1 MTTLNFSR
9 IEENQLW
16 ENLTKRIQ
24 EEVTCCQDHD
34 RNEQQKQRRKDNLM
48 KVINS
53 INDQPDNSTKYSDL
67 TVGSDEKLAVE
78 RINHWEAKDVSP
90 FIARLE
96 EESKLSYL
104 DQLDQTIRPEEEYPV
119 APFIWIFLKTNENH
133 PNISSRVKKLQARIR
148 EITLERIQ
156 AKNPDTKLEDMART
170 ELLVLESEFLKA
182 TDDST
187 ISRLYWLVFE
197 TKLDKNIELFKQF
210 GIKRKEREPFYIKM
224 SFYADSTTASRI
236 PSSVHEKSRKL
247 KRDYEKI
254 NERTFPG

>member
-67 TVGSDEKLAVE
+67 TDDSDEKLAVE
-78 RINHWEAKDVSP
+78 RIKHWEAKQISP

-96 EESKLSYL
+96 EESTLSYL
-104 DQLDQTIRPEEEYPV
+104 DQLDRRVRSEEEYPV
-119 APFIWIFLKTNENH
+119 AKFIWQCLSWNENH
-133 PNISSRVKKLQARIR
+133 PNEEVLGLVRKLKERIK
-148 EITLERIQ
+148 EITLKRIEQ
-156 AKNPDTKLEDMART
+156 NYSMGTKLEDMATT
-170 ELLVLESEFLKA
+170 ELWVLKSLFLKT
-182 TDDST
+182 TDDCQYPRV

-197 TKLDKNIELFKQF
+197 RELDKNIETFDKW
-210 GIKRKEREPFYIKM
+210 GKRQKDGNYFMKKM
-224 SFYADSTTASRI
+224 SFYAGKTKAFLI
-236 PSSVHEKSRKL
+236 PRSVHEKSRKL
-247 KRDYEKI
+247 KRDYEKK
-254 NERTFPG
+254 